1 MNDARQHRSPQN
13 WLRVLVNALV
23 CLAILA
29 ASAAAIVIINRTEP
43 TAQTINA
50 TRKSAALVETVTVE
64 RGTYSPKLV
73 VLGSVRPAQ
82 DVLLSPRVRGQV
94 TKLSAEFVPGGMV
107 RAGETLLEIDPSD
120 FENAVSIRQSEV
132 EQAEASL
139 EIEEGRQSLAKKELA
154 LLEGSIDE
162 TNRALVLREPQLV
175 SIKAQLH
182 AAQAALERA
191 KLDLERTKV
200 VAPFDSQVMS
210 RAVNVGS
217 QVGPGDELGQ
227 LVGVDQYWMEATVP
241 VRTLR
246 WVQFPETDG
255 EGSAV
260 ILRNRDAWGPAG
272 HRPARVSRMIGTLD
286 QRTRLARIL
295 ITVDDPLSQDSN
307 APRLILDTL
316 MEVEIEGRPIEDVVR
331 LPRDLVRDGDT
342 VWVLKDE
349 KLEIRQTDI
358 LFRDAE
364 FAYVQ
369 SGLHGGDEVVVTT
382 LATVAEGVGLRKMES
397 TPLVDESSSAELTP

>member
-1 MNDARQHRSPQN
+1 M
-13 WLRVLVNALV
+13 LVNAIA

-43 TAQTINA
+43 TAQIINA
-50 TRKSAALVETVTVE
+50 TRKSAALVETFTAE
-64 RGTYSPKLV
+64 HGSYSPKLV

-82 DVLLSPRVRGQV
+82 DILLSPRVRGQV
-94 TKLSAEFVPGGMV
+94 VKISADFIPGGMV
-107 RAGETLLEIDPSD
+107 RAGEMLLEIDPSD

-200 VAPFDSQVMS
+200 VAPFDAQVMS

-227 LVGVDQYWMEATVP
+227 LVGVDQYWIEATVP

-255 EGSAV
+255 AGSAV
-260 ILRNRDAWGPAG
+260 ILRNRDAWGPNG
-272 HRPARVSRMIGTLD
+272 QREARVSRMIGTLD

-295 ITVDDPLSQDSN
+295 ITVDDPLSQASK

-369 SGLHGGDEVVVTT
+369 SGLDGGDQVVITT

-397 TPLVDESSSAELTP
+397 TTSVEKLPAAELSP